1 MTLLLLESQVKNS
14 KSFSEQTFSTKCG
27 RYFFS
32 ISNTFKELFFTFM
45 VDMMMFRSW
54 NSWMNWCQLGCCLH
68 FYRNRFIFAPSD
80 AFLLDAF
87 WSILTQAAAASLLPL
102 LCTFFFLEWVDC
114 AKSLIV
120 IGTHLVLLV
129 ANLYYKILCS
139 KRGAVSEWT
148 KALLK
153 REKT

>member
-14 KSFSEQTFSTKCG
+14 KSFSEQTFSTKYG

-54 NSWMNWCQLGCCLH
+54 NSRMNWCQLGCCLH
-68 FYRNRFIFAPSD
+68 FYRNRFFFASSD
-80 AFLLDAF
+80 ASLPDAF
-87 WSILTQAAAASLLPL
+87 WRILTQAAAALLLPL
-102 LCTFFFLEWVDC
+102 LRTFFFLERVFS

-120 IGTHLVLLV
+120 VWTHLVLLDV
-129 ANLYYKILCS
+129 SGKLVLQNIMLI
-139 KRGAVSEWT
+139 RGAQ
-148 KALLK
+148 
-153 REKT
+153 